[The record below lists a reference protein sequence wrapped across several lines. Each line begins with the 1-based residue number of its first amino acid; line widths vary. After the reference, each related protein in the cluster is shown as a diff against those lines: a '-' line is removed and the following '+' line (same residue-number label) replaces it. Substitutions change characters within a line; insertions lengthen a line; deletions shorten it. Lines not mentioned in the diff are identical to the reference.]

1 MILDT
6 LISQQPSIF
15 PPPNTK
21 KKQIYFPIFWIYTYI
36 HTYVSKEKIFE
47 QKLSTAWLFVKNN
60 KSEILHNSIK
70 DQKLLVF
77 EKNVTVKRCK
87 TSMTDLHARY
97 SGTCKLQYDRLEPDA
112 HSAITVHQELQR

>member
-6 LISQQPSIF
+6 LILQQPSIF

-21 KKQIYFPIFWIYTYI
+21 KNKFTFPFSEYI
-36 HTYVSKEKIFE
+36 HTYVSNEKIFE

-112 HSAITVHQELQR
+112 HSAITVRQELQR